1 MRHDSQPPPVDDPE
15 DRALRELV
23 AAGEI
28 DRATEAAI
36 RRYGPELLGWLL
48 DTLPRADAEE
58 AFSNLSLEL
67 WRSLARYDG
76 RCSIRTWCYTLARH
90 AAWRIRARPQHGR
103 EVLVSHIP
111 SVLAA
116 VHQARDTTQRRE
128 RVAGAL
134 FAEIRR
140 TLGEEDQALLV
151 LRIDRSLPWRDIAH
165 ILLGETTPA
174 DELTRYAAHLRKR
187 FERIKIRLRE
197 VAVDRGLGG

>member
-1 MRHDSQPPPVDDPE
+1 MTGTRTRSTWLSSRWTSSGSGSDCRPRDAPAGTDMRHDSQPPSVDDPE

-76 RCSIRTWCYTLARH
+76 RCSIRTWCYTLE
-90 AAWRIRARPQHGR
+90 IGRAH
-103 EVLVSHIP
+103 V
-111 SVLAA
+111 
-116 VHQARDTTQRRE
+116 
-128 RVAGAL
+128 
-134 FAEIRR
+134 
-140 TLGEEDQALLV
+140 
-151 LRIDRSLPWRDIAH
+151 
-165 ILLGETTPA
+165 
-174 DELTRYAAHLRKR
+174 
-187 FERIKIRLRE
+187 
-197 VAVDRGLGG
+197 